1 MNKKELKF
9 YETPS
14 CEVVD
19 LEVEAQ
25 LLAGSPI
32 EGVDNPD
39 DLNGGNDDPGF

>member
-1 MNKKELKF
+1 
-9 YETPS
+9 
-14 CEVVD
+14 VD

-39 DLNGGNDDPGF
+39 DLNGGNENPGF